1 MAMGQRNRREAEN
14 AIASCRPFRN
24 STGSMKGTRGSTR
37 TLGWLEGH
45 ADARHIRELL
55 SRAVY
60 VVWSYET
67 PIAFVS
73 EDEEGNRTAYYVDE
87 THTATTSNHQGIARM
102 GMGEYETIGTEVRRE
117 REREN
122 RRRAAR
128 VRAMQTG
135 QARAEHWLRV
145 VGQAEVER
153 VLDRAEGGYTPAE
166 LRAEGDWMPG
176 VDSPGYP
183 NGLTEQQQADRLASL
198 LDPRFADPDWTPFGD
213 RFHGNLPEG
222 AEARD
227 LERVNREER
236 TMDRGWTP

>member
-1 MAMGQRNRREAEN
+1 MAMGHRGRQQAEY
-14 AIASCRPFRN
+14 AIGACRPFQN
-24 STGSMKGTRGSTR
+24 STGSLRGTRGSTR
-37 TLGWLEGH
+37 ELGWLSGH
-45 ADARHIRELL
+45 ADRRRIQELL

-87 THTATTSNHQGIARM
+87 THTATTSNHQTIARM

-135 QARAEHWLRV
+135 QARAEHGLRV
-145 VGQAEVER
+145 VGQAEVEA
-153 VLDRAEGGYTPAE
+153 VLPAVPPQS
-166 LRAEGDWMPG
+166 LVG
-176 VDSPGYP
+176 SPGYA

-227 LERVNREER
+227 LVRVNREER